1 MFEKETLTENDTRL
15 WTILNHELYKNIEV
29 LWIMKV
35 ATKSPSHPIIQGEYL
50 IADSLKVLLWGLEM
64 IKYSDF

>member
-29 LWIMKV
+29 LLIMKV